1 MRVLV
6 TAASKHGATFDI
18 ATMIGAELARAGF
31 DVSVEAPEAVE
42 SVTEFDALVIGSG
55 VYVGRWMASARDFV
69 DRNAAALSERPVWIY
84 SSGPVGAP
92 LKPHDPPI
100 DAEPIANLI
109 GARGQRVFGGR
120 VDHGD
125 LGLGE
130 RAILS
135 IARAQEGDFRPWAAV
150 KAWSAE
156 IAAELAAEHGTP
168 RMGAPDTPDQ
178 YRSGVVKPAG
188 IG

>member
-18 ATMIGAELARAGF
+18 ATMIGAELARAGLE
-31 DVSVEAPEAVE
+31 VAVE
-42 SVTEFDALVIGSG
+42 SPDVVESVVEFDAVIVGSG
-55 VYVGRWMASARDFV
+55 VYVGRWMDAARDFV
-69 DRNAAALSERPVWIY
+69 DRNAAALSERPVWIF

-92 LKPHDPPI
+92 LKPRDPPI
-100 DAEPIANLI
+100 DVDPVGSLV
-109 GARGQRVFGGR
+109 GARGHRVFGGR
-120 VDHGD
+120 VDRGA

-135 IARAQEGDFRPWAAV
+135 IARAQEGDFRPWAEI
-150 KAWSAE
+150 KAWSAQ
-156 IAAELAAEHGTP
+156 IAAELGTSRPAAT
-168 RMGAPDTPDQ
+168 DTPGE
-178 YRSGVVKPAG
+178 YRSGVVNQAS

>member
-31 DVSVEAPEAVE
+31 DVAVEAPEAIE
-42 SVTEFDALVIGSG
+42 SVEEFDAFVIGSG
-55 VYVGRWMASARDFV
+55 VYVGRWMEAARDLV
-69 DRNAAALSERPVWIY
+69 NRNAAILSERPVWIF

-92 LKPHDPPI
+92 LKPLESPI
-100 DAEPIANLI
+100 DVDPMATLI
-109 GARGQRVFGGR
+109 GAREHRVFGGR
-120 VDHGD
+120 VDRGE

-135 IARAQEGDFRPWAAV
+135 MARAQAGDFPGPGSAPAGWISGLLNQFSHLGAHAAAV
-150 KAWSAE
+150 LGE
-156 IAAELAAEHGTP
+156 E
-168 RMGAPDTPDQ
+168 
-178 YRSGVVKPAG
+178 RSGR
-188 IG
+188 